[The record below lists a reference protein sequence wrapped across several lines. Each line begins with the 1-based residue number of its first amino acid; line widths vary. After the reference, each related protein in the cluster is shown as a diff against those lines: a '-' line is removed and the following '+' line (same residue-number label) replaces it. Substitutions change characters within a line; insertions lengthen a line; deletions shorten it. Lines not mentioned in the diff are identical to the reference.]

1 MASTNVN
8 RRDFIPFS
16 ADRTASAQI
25 KDKATTATYYKP
37 GELVITDDA
46 GTLLTSATALKAVPA
61 INIHMRGVEGKVF
74 SNVRI
79 AGKDIVGYTMTPYV
93 APQELVHTVDFG
105 MVNTDVG
112 ATYQVKFTDDESTNR
127 YCNVFSDQVSVTTK
141 TAITKSAL
149 VDLFVDKINLR
160 FKTLNT
166 KHTTFYL
173 EAANSGGLLVIT
185 TLHFGFDPIRDKYA
199 PERYSVQVGEEAPL
213 ATILS
218 NKTAALVTPATARM
232 TRGAGSYYSVAQA
245 EYEAVGFT
253 NDVYGNVF
261 PATPPPALINYQAK
275 EFFADGLTA
284 NGYDIVT
291 INYKIEGGDYTQ
303 TAHTGAVYIYL
314 PLEDNDTSQV
324 DGLDT
329 SSIVKVL
336 NKYIFTEYEV
346 GKAITVS

>member
-8 RRDFIPFS
+8 RRDFIPDS
-16 ADRTASAQI
+16 CARTASAQI
-25 KDKATTATYYKP
+25 KDKATTATYYGK
-37 GELVITDDA
+37 GELVITDDN
-46 GTLLTSATALKAVPA
+46 GVVLTNATALKSVPA
-61 INIHMRGVEGKVF
+61 INIHMRGIEGKAF

-79 AGKDIVGYTMTPYV
+79 AGKDITGYTLTPYV

-105 MVNTDVG
+105 MTTTDVG
-112 ATYQVKFTDDESTNR
+112 AMYQVKLTDDECSGM
-127 YCNVFSDQVSVTTK
+127 YGQIFSDQVSVVTP

-149 VDLFVDKINLR
+149 VDLFVTKINLR

-173 EAANSGGLLVIT
+173 EASNVGGLLVLT
-185 TLHFGFDPIRDKYA
+185 TLHFGFDPVTDKYR
-199 PERYSVQVGEEAPL
+199 PERYSVQVNDSAPL
-213 ATILS
+213 ATVLS
-218 NKTAALVTPATARM
+218 NKLDALVTPATPRM
-232 TRGAGSYYSVAQA
+232 TKGTGSFYSVSQI
-245 EYEAVGFT
+245 EYEAAGFT
-253 NDVYGNVF
+253 NDAYGNVF
-261 PATPPPALINYQAK
+261 PLTPPAARINYQAQ

-303 TAHTGAVYIYL
+303 TAHTGAVYLYL
-314 PLEDNDTSQV
+314 PLEGNATSQV

-336 NKYIFTEYEV
+336 NKYIVTEYGV
-346 GKAITVS
+346 GTAVVVS